1 MSWFDATGFA
11 NLAKSALK
19 GAQKTIDKA
28 LDIKEEEP
36 KVIQSQTDETSDFFA
51 AWGLQNEEETNKHD
65 GNSQK
70 QNSSSIWGSFTGS
83 FFEPPRIIENNA
95 RKIVKHSKSLQ
106 STAKQDEQQC
116 EMVSST
122 SVPEKLVTKDIK
134 PMITKDESVHIRNE
148 EESSIISESVN
159 LNRNISQEFNDKSAS
174 ESYTSSEQLS
184 VDDIAFTKKNITKS
198 ASLDLEQVYYTPITD
213 NIDNDS
219 ATSSAEEEGEHQNE
233 LTLESSDTNQ
243 TSSLTNVSHI
253 IPNPVSSE
261 SDKKS
266 LESVEILG
274 SQSNTDC
281 TTTPESD
288 LNSVTNSLSPSLIG
302 IKVNSESVEILPD
315 SLVTSPSSVEVLGD
329 WKSDSSPYLSPIDPK
344 NSESSPV
351 LEIDECATPCV
362 DCTDLLL
369 QPPSRD
375 QFAEASSSD
384 ISPYE
389 SPMEEVKTLNTN
401 SYPYSVDSTPSPNVF
416 SSLDTSKPS
425 SQIMI
430 DSSKTSPESVE
441 VIPDADE
448 LDEVSLAE
456 DSYTSASEGT
466 IMTVLEPS
474 QQLDAV
480 KNKVELA
487 DMNVNISTRMHD
499 SCPDDRQTLAKA
511 CIENKLNLSLDS
523 LKEKHNLHL
532 TLEPITTQPIRKLDH
547 QLEGVNEKPNIS
559 TFSQLMGTTIE
570 PPDPDNDTQIE
581 NVENTKMIES
591 NTDQYLVSTDSSG
604 EGTLLESSLEDNA
617 TLICTNNSPK
627 ILETPLTASS
637 YVKTMLADAMVEK
650 GEIIDMETHCTEVP
664 RENSPIS
671 SERYI
676 SRFICVL
683 FKLNASDI
691 YFFYS
696 RSDLVKIGSDQAS
709 GHTSGDELETTT
721 SSDIEIISRYNNIV
735 YFCL

>member
-36 KVIQSQTDETSDFFA
+36 KVIQAHTAETSDFFA
-51 AWGLQNEEETNKHD
+51 SWGLQNEEEANKRD
-65 GNSQK
+65 GNPQK
-70 QNSSSIWGSFTGS
+70 QQNSSSIWGSFTGS
-83 FFEPPRIIENNA
+83 FFEPPRIIDNNA
-95 RKIVKHSKSLQ
+95 WKIVKHSKSLQ
-106 STAKQDEQQC
+106 STASQDEQC

-122 SVPEKLVTKDIK
+122 SVPEKLVTKD
-134 PMITKDESVHIRNE
+134 TKSIVMRDESVHTENE
-148 EESSIISESVN
+148 GESSVISESVN
-159 LNRNISQEFNDKSAS
+159 INRNISKESNSKSAS
-174 ESYTSSEQLS
+174 ESCISSEQLS
-184 VDDIAFTKKNITKS
+184 LDNIVLSTKQNVSKS
-198 ASLDLEQVYYTPITD
+198 ASLDLEQVYRSPTAD
-213 NIDNDS
+213 NIDDDS
-219 ATSSAEEEGEHQNE
+219 TTSSDEEEEEEQYRDE
-233 LTLESSDTNQ
+233 MTLESNDTNH
-243 TSSLTNVSHI
+243 TSSSTNVFHKV
-253 IPNPVSSE
+253 PNPVSSE

-274 SQSNTDC
+274 SQSNSDC

-315 SLVTSPSSVEVLGD
+315 SLVTSPSSVEILGD

-344 NSESSPV
+344 NSESSLV
-351 LEIDECATPCV
+351 LDVDECATPCV
-362 DCTDLLL
+362 ECTDMLLR
-369 QPPSRD
+369 PPSRD

-389 SPMEEVKTLNTN
+389 SPMEEVKTLSTN
-401 SYPYSVDSTPSPNVF
+401 SYPYSVDSTPSSNIF
-416 SSLDTSKPS
+416 SSLDTNRNS
-425 SQIMI
+425 SQITA

-466 IMTVLEPS
+466 IMTVLEPL

-480 KNKVELA
+480 KNKMELT
-487 DMNVNISTRMHD
+487 DMNVKMSTRMHD
-499 SCPDDRQTLAKA
+499 SCPDDRQMLAKA
-511 CIENKLNLSLDS
+511 CENKLNLSLDS

-547 QLEGVNEKPNIS
+547 QLEGVSEKPDVS
-559 TFSQLMGTTIE
+559 TFSQLMSTTIE
-570 PPDPDNDTQIE
+570 PPDPDNAQ
-581 NVENTKMIES
+581 VESVEDTKMIEN

-604 EGTLLESSLEDNA
+604 EGTLIESSSEDNV
-617 TLICTNNSPK
+617 TLICTNDCPK
-627 ILETPLTASS
+627 VLETPLTASS

-650 GEIIDMETHCTEVP
+650 GEIMDMETHCAEVA

-676 SRFICVL
+676 IRFIY
-683 FKLNASDI
+683 I
-691 YFFYS
+691 YICYS
-696 RSDLVKIGSDQAS
+696 
-709 GHTSGDELETTT
+709 
-721 SSDIEIISRYNNIV
+721 N
-735 YFCL
+735 

>member
-36 KVIQSQTDETSDFFA
+36 KVIQSHTAETSDFFA
-51 AWGLQNEEETNKHD
+51 AWGLQNEEEINKHD

-122 SVPEKLVTKDIK
+122 SVPEKLVTKDTK
-134 PMITKDESVHIRNE
+134 PTITKDESVYIGNE
-148 EESSIISESVN
+148 EEYNVISESVN
-159 LNRNISQEFNDKSAS
+159 INRNISQEFNDKSAS

-184 VDDIAFTKKNITKS
+184 VDDIALTKKNITKS
-198 ASLDLEQVYYTPITD
+198 ASLDLEQMYHTPITD

-219 ATSSAEEEGEHQNE
+219 ATSSTEEEGEHQNE

-243 TSSLTNVSHI
+243 TSSLTNVSYMV
-253 IPNPVSSE
+253 PNPVSSE

-288 LNSVTNSLSPSLIG
+288 LNSITNSLSPSLIG

-351 LEIDECATPCV
+351 LEVDECATPCI

-369 QPPSRD
+369 QPPSKD
-375 QFAEASSSD
+375 QFEASSSD

-401 SYPYSVDSTPSPNVF
+401 SYPCSVDSTPSPSIF

-430 DSSKTSPESVE
+430 DSLKTSPESVE

-466 IMTVLEPS
+466 IMTVFESL

-532 TLEPITTQPIRKLDH
+532 TLEPITTQPIRKLDY
-547 QLEGVNEKPNIS
+547 QLQGVNEKPNVS

-581 NVENTKMIES
+581 NVENIKMIES

-664 RENSPIS
+664 RENSPVS

-676 SRFICVL
+676 PRFICVL
-683 FKLNASDI
+683 FKLNASVKRKK
-691 YFFYS
+691 YLLLQSF
-696 RSDLVKIGSDQAS
+696 RSGKNRLRS
-709 GHTSGDELETTT
+709 G
-721 SSDIEIISRYNNIV
+721 
-735 YFCL
+735 